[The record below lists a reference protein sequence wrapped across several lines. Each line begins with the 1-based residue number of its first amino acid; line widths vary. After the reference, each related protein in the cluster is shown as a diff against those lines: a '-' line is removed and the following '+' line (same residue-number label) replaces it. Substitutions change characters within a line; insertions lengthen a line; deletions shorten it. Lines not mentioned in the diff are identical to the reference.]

1 MHYDKKI
8 MEIFQITKKEHDKI
22 RHDQEW
28 GIHDCLLFQY
38 EGKLYKCTTTGAAGL
53 KAINR
58 YQAVRRK
65 QKRDQLNLLEM

>member
-1 MHYDKKI
+1 

-28 GIHDCLLFQY
+28 GIYDCLLFHF
-38 EGKLYKCTTTGAAGL
+38 EGKYYKCTKTGAAGL

-58 YQAVRRK
+58 FQAAKRAL
-65 QKRDQLNLLEM
+65 KRDQLNLLDM

>member
-1 MHYDKKI
+1 

-28 GIHDCLLFQY
+28 GIHDCLLFHF
-38 EGKLYKCTTTGAAGL
+38 EGKYYKCTKTGAAGL

-58 YQAVRRK
+58 FQTA
-65 QKRDQLNLLEM
+65 KRALKRNQLNLLDM

>member
-1 MHYDKKI
+1 

-28 GIHDCLLFQY
+28 GIYDCLLFHF
-38 EGKLYKCTTTGAAGL
+38 EGKYYKCTKTGAAGL

-58 YQAVRRK
+58 FQAA
-65 QKRDQLNLLEM
+65 KRALKRNQLNLLDM